1 MSYVKVKQKKI
12 FSLFPS
18 PFEAKFKNYF
28 AKLLVQNDG
37 VSCLILENYF
47 KVKLQ

>member
-28 AKLLVQNDG
+28 AKQNE
-37 VSCLILENYF
+37 ILENYF